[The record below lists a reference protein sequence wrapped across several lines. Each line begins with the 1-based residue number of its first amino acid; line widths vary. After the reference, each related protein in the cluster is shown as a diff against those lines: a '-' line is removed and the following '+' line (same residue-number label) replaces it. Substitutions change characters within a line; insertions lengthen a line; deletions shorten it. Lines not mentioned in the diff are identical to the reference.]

1 MGTTAPARQHGIT
14 QICIAYLTAE
24 DESARFT
31 SLSALVKYCKK
42 AVGHLYPPSEYETI
56 ASIKTD
62 PRLKDGLPAFF
73 SDDASTRTTE
83 FIQDWLLEFLLP
95 YRNATPEEL
104 TQEAEKG
111 TFRLIGRMCRFALV
125 KRIRKALSKKRGV
138 RVSRMLENPIETDDG
153 NAEPLINF
161 VARPDVIDPVIWI
174 DNHKRALQDKG
185 IYEVC
190 GSLASRHL
198 DRDRQATT
206 KLAELWGVSL
216 RQAQNRRRDAISRI
230 RGELRSDPLIR
241 ELFEVLSDWSDRRRL
256 PILAVSPSPEATAN
270 SKLLEE
276 AAKEG
281 REFYR
286 WCQESDET
294 PK

>member
-1 MGTTAPARQHGIT
+1 MGTTAPAQRGIT

-24 DESARFT
+24 TESARSTTFR
-31 SLSALVKYCKK
+31 ALVKYCKK
-42 AVGHLYPPSEYETI
+42 AVGYLYPPSEYGII

-83 FIQDWLLEFLLP
+83 FVQDWVLEFLLP
-95 YRNATPEEL
+95 YRNATLEEL
-104 TQEAEKG
+104 TQEAEKD
-111 TFRLIGRMCRFALV
+111 TFRFIGRKCRLALI
-125 KRIRKALSKKRGV
+125 KRIRKVLPKKRGV

-161 VARPDVIDPVIWI
+161 VVRPEAIDPIIWI
-174 DNHKRALQDKG
+174 EDHKKALRAKG

-190 GSLASRHL
+190 GSLAARHL
-198 DRDRQATT
+198 DRDRQATA

-216 RQAQNRRRDAISRI
+216 RQAQNRRRDVISRI
-230 RGELRSDPLIR
+230 RGELRDDPLIR
-241 ELFEVLSDWSDRRRL
+241 ELFEVIVGWSDRRHM
-256 PILAVSPSPEATAN
+256 PILAVSPSPEAAAN

-276 AAKEG
+276 SAKEG

-286 WCQESDET
+286 WCQKLDET